1 TQADEDLE
9 RLLGGRLEHDDG
21 REPALQRGVLLYVA
35 VVLAGRG
42 RAYDLDLAAGE
53 RRLEDVRGVKGAFG
67 AARSDQRVQLV
78 DERDDPGTT
87 QLLDDLTQALL
98 ELAAVLR
105 AGDDVGEVDGE
116 DAHAAQVG
124 GDATLDDRLGEA
136 LDDGR
141 LAYAWLA
148 YEHGVVLRAAAEDL
162 DDAAYLF
169 RPTDDGV
176 ELAVLRSLGEV
187 ARVLVQEGRVDRLG
201 LVLGVSGREDAPPDG
216 VDVPR
221 QLLQDA
227 VGDAVALSDDAEEYV
242 LRSDD
247 VGAEAARL
255 TARELHDATGTGG
268 DGGCFVAWQAIAT
281 THHALDLS
289 AEPIECPAELR
300 QHLAGGTA
308 LAHQAEEEVL
318 GSDHRVAQLAP
329 LFAREVEDQPGSVVV
344 AVQAILRAAGRDP

>member
-1 TQADEDLE
+1 GEAERLVEARTRRRLVYEVDGLVREVAAGQAALAVAHGHLEHLVRDDDSVMRLVLLTQADEDLE
-9 RLLGGRLEHDDG
+9 RLLGGRPDHDAGLE
-21 REPALQRGVLLYVA
+21 PPPPRGVLLYVA

-78 DERDDPGTT
+78 DERDDPSTT

-148 YEHGVVLRAAAEDL
+148 YEHGV
-162 DDAAYLF
+162 
-169 RPTDDGV
+169 
-176 ELAVLRSLGEV
+176 
-187 ARVLVQEGRVDRLG
+187 
-201 LVLGVSGREDAPPDG
+201 
-216 VDVPR
+216 
-221 QLLQDA
+221 
-227 VGDAVALSDDAEEYV
+227 
-242 LRSDD
+242 
-247 VGAEAARL
+247 
-255 TARELHDATGTGG
+255 
-268 DGGCFVAWQAIAT
+268 
-281 THHALDLS
+281 
-289 AEPIECPAELR
+289 
-300 QHLAGGTA
+300 
-308 LAHQAEEEVL
+308 
-318 GSDHRVAQLAP
+318 
-329 LFAREVEDQPGSVVV
+329 
-344 AVQAILRAAGRDP
+344 